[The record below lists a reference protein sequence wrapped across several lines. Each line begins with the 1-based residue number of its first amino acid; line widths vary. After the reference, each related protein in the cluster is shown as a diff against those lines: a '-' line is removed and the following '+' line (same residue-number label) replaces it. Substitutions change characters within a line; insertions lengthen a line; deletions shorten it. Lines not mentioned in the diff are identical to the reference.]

1 MALILTFKVFSIFY
15 IILRLVSYQSPF
27 PEAVRGR
34 YPAEHS
40 RRQWKMCS
48 ICNCKAILV
57 GVILTD
63 PYHAL
68 NPIASIATLPKLS
81 PVVFV
86 DVSKVLRGDSKIL
99 KVLHNLK

>member
-1 MALILTFKVFSIFY
+1 
-15 IILRLVSYQSPF
+15 
-27 PEAVRGR
+27 
-34 YPAEHS
+34 
-40 RRQWKMCS
+40 
-48 ICNCKAILV
+48 V